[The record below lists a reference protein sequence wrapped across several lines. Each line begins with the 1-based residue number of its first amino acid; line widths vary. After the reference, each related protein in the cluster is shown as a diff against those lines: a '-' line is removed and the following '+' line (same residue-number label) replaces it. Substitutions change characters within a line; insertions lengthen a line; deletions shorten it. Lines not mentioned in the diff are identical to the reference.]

1 MAAEEV
7 EVRATI
13 NLPGLRLGQ
22 TAIVDPADPYIADC
36 LAAELIVPL
45 DERDD

>member
-22 TAIVDPADPYIADC
+22 TAFVDPSDPYIADC

-45 DERDD
+45 ERDD